1 MDSDLNVDADNN
13 ISSNDL
19 SETDEQH
26 AKDKL
31 QITENQIQLDL
42 MKGRIEHLER
52 TREKLTKALE
62 SLLTKVINQIVKI
75 IDFQFSLWIGRF
87 RNGK

>member
-52 TREKLTKALE
+52 TREKLIKALE

-75 IDFQFSLWIGRF
+75 IDFQFSL
-87 RNGK
+87 

>member
-52 TREKLTKALE
+52 TREKLIKALE
-62 SLLTKVINQIVKI
+62 SLLTKVINQIVKR
-75 IDFQFSLWIGRF
+75 IDFQFSL
-87 RNGK
+87 

>member
-75 IDFQFSLWIGRF
+75 IDFQFSL
-87 RNGK
+87 